1 MDVLI
6 QFFMHEKIEAH
17 IFQFLVRCT
26 NCLLRVFSI
35 MAVISTFSFSEV
47 FTSDPILSK
56 MDDPNILWGDLLLE
70 DEFNTNKLARILY
83 NRKAIEKQYPV
94 LVRKQ
99 PSNTL
104 GVQWRMSKLADWRK
118 SNPNPL
124 DWKPYEANTARS
136 MIDALQHSGWTVSAP
151 TDSSFICSISR
162 NNVHSPSKWV
172 YEEPDCPTL
181 LCLNDIKLFFPVIW
195 HKLDAVALNCKTYSV
210 ELYHDKIRTTAA
222 SRGVRT
228 ELLTNHLSSLLLT
241 TLTQSPAWNVTQSQ
255 MGGEL
260 CRLAIL

>member
-1 MDVLI
+1 
-6 QFFMHEKIEAH
+6 
-17 IFQFLVRCT
+17 
-26 NCLLRVFSI
+26 
-35 MAVISTFSFSEV
+35 MAAISTFSFSEF

-56 MDDPNILWGDLLLE
+56 MEDPNILWGDLLLE
-70 DEFNTNKLARILY
+70 DEFNKVASTRLTLN

-94 LVRKQ
+94 IVRKQ

-124 DWKPYEANTARS
+124 DWKPYEANTARA
-136 MIDALQHSGWTVSAP
+136 MIEALQNSGWGVSAP
-151 TDSSFICSISR
+151 SHPSFICSISR
-162 NNVHSPSKWV
+162 NNVQSSTKWV
-172 YEEPDCPTL
+172 YEEPDCPIL

-195 HKLDAVALNCKTYSV
+195 HKLDTTEAKCKMYSV
-210 ELYHDKIRTTAA
+210 ELYHDKIRSTAMY
-222 SRGVRT
+222 RGVHP

-241 TLTQSPAWNVTQSQ
+241 TLAQSPAWNVTQSQ